1 MVKAILRFEN
11 TAFDA
16 EGDFGVALV
25 INKDDKKGITARAV
39 SAGSGNVATVAY
51 GLGQIMGRTL
61 EKLAMESESNVR
73 HVFTKFADGMFD
85 GCEESEENKDVD
97 ESNI

>member
-25 INKDDKKGITARAV
+25 INKDDKKRNNGKSSICRVWKCSNCCLWAWTDH
-39 SAGSGNVATVAY
+39 GTDSGKTGN
-51 GLGQIMGRTL
+51 G
-61 EKLAMESESNVR
+61 K
-73 HVFTKFADGMFD
+73 
-85 GCEESEENKDVD
+85 
-97 ESNI
+97 

>member
-1 MVKAILRFEN
+1 
-11 TAFDA
+11 
-16 EGDFGVALV
+16 
-25 INKDDKKGITARAV
+25 
-39 SAGSGNVATVAY
+39 
-51 GLGQIMGRTL
+51 MGRTL

-85 GCEESEENKDVD
+85 DCEESEENKDVD